1 VSVVP
6 RCVCVSI
13 THSLTT
19 GILSVCT
26 HVSGTTV
33 NTIQARDETQVD
45 FTDNF
50 TDPLLTPKP
59 SSPAKMD
66 RSRCF

>member
-1 VSVVP
+1 
-6 RCVCVSI
+6 
-13 THSLTT
+13 
-19 GILSVCT
+19 
-26 HVSGTTV
+26 V

-59 SSPAKMD
+59 SSPAKMH